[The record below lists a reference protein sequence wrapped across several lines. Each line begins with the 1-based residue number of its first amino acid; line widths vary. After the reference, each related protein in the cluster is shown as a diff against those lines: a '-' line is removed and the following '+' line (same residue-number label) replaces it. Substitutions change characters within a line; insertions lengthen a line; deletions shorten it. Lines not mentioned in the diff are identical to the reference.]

1 MKTTRKIRDAEESR
15 RRVWAAAA
23 EAFAT
28 RGFDGAKVDEIAAE
42 AGINKAM
49 VYYHFADKIT
59 LYRAILQD
67 MFAAVARA
75 TADVRDKGGAPE
87 TQLRGYVG
95 ALIHAAEQRPHFPA
109 IWLRE
114 IAEDGRH
121 IDEGIFAALRSVL
134 ATLGAI
140 LNDGVKAGIWRQV
153 DPFLIQASVAAP
165 VMLMLATRKVRE
177 RAGLGAGSG
186 VDALL
191 DHVTTTVLAALTLDR
206 RSSR

>member
-1 MKTTRKIRDAEESR
+1 M
-15 RRVWAAAA
+15 WAAAA

-75 TADVRDKGGAPE
+75 TADVRDRGGDPE

-95 ALIHAAEQRPHFPA
+95 ALIHAAEERPHFPA

-121 IDEGIFAALRSVL
+121 LDEGIFAALRSVL
-134 ATLGAI
+134 ATLGGI
-140 LNDGVKAGIWRQV
+140 LNDGVKAGIWRKV

-191 DHVTTTVLAALTLDR
+191 DHVTTTTLAALTLDR
-206 RSSR
+206 RSPS